1 MVGYIKKVTVILL
14 LFSLFIS
21 VPPSLRVYATPSNC
35 VPFLTDSYVP
45 NDDVFILAKDS
56 RLFVASE
63 VEPTGMLLQT
73 VQLLQRQFAADGRP
87 SVKPMMI
94 VWGDEKSAYIGDI
107 VIALD
112 EEPHITAEGY
122 QLEVTDVAK
131 ISASDVNGLL
141 YGANML
147 LKQLRNT
154 ESNQLKG
161 FLCADAPDTP
171 QRIVSLDCG
180 RKYYSKNWIC
190 NFIRE
195 ISWMGYNALEL
206 HFSDDSGFR
215 IDIWND
221 DYYTD
226 TYKPSNDF
234 TWICGSNFTSWTL
247 DAYRND
253 PDQGRYLT
261 TEEVIDI
268 LNTAKEYHIEII
280 PAFDSPSHLDYINWS
295 YEQNYKANP
304 SYSFHSSY
312 HNQTYYASDVDGI
325 INYTNSSGWT
335 TPLQWPYYSAI
346 DVVNEQAKAFI
357 FELYLDIAAFFKT
370 YAGSTNFSIGAD
382 EVNLSTKNLASGYS
396 FTWEFSD
403 FVNYIN
409 ELNDLINRSGY
420 TMRMFND
427 FMGSTTFDSE
437 INNFDANI
445 EVLYWDS
452 SFNPNTG
459 RTSDKTAPV
468 SHYVE
473 QNFKLY
479 NCIQTHT
486 YYTLRVTG
494 DGSDA
499 RSAYNRQWTFYHS
512 NEEDIYH
519 EWYPANFSEH
529 GDYSEDTDDVP
540 ASNIGGAYFMI
551 WSDYT
556 SVNTEV
562 EIWNGCYD
570 ATSKNTNEY
579 YSLKNRMWS
588 NITKMWN
595 WDINDS
601 VSFTSFTDACDS
613 YGDFPGYGN
622 TVNACSEES
631 ELPAATEII
640 AISPTISQNTETV
653 RFTCTECGQ
662 VYEEYAYRNDG
673 HCSACSKSTVDQS
686 QSETDQANSIQI
698 TILIGICLTILAV
711 SFMLLWRTRRMRTNH
726 KSC

>member
-1 MVGYIKKVTVILL
+1 MIGYVKKATAIVL
-14 LFSLFIS
+14 LFSLLVS
-21 VPPSLRVYATPSNC
+21 VSPSLRVYADPSNS
-35 VPFLTDSYVP
+35 VPFLTDSYAP
-45 NDDVFILAKDS
+45 NDDVFILTKNS

-63 VEPTGMLLQT
+63 AEPTGSLLQT

-87 SVKPMMI
+87 SARPMTI
-94 VWGDEKSAYIGDI
+94 VWGHEEWADIGDI
-107 VIALD
+107 VITLNEKSNIA
-112 EEPHITAEGY
+112 AEGY
-122 QLEVTDVAK
+122 QLDVTDVVK

-141 YGANML
+141 YGGNML

-154 ESNQLKG
+154 EGNRLEG
-161 FLCADAPDTP
+161 FICTDTPDTP

-221 DYYTD
+221 DYYTE

-234 TWICGSNFTSWTL
+234 SWICGSNYTSWTL
-247 DAYRND
+247 SAYRND
-253 PDQGRYLT
+253 PDQGKYLT
-261 TEEVIDI
+261 TEELVDI

-280 PAFDSPSHLDYINWS
+280 PAFDSPSHLDYINWT

-304 SYSFHSSY
+304 SYSFYSSY
-312 HNQTYYASDVDGI
+312 KNQTYCASDVNGI
-325 INYTNSSGWT
+325 INYTNSSSWT

-346 DVVNEQAKAFI
+346 DIVNEHAKAFI

-370 YAGSTNFSIGAD
+370 YAGSTNFSVGAD
-382 EVNLSTKNLASGYS
+382 EVNLSTKNLASGYG

-403 FVNYIN
+403 FVNYMN

-427 FMGSTTFDSE
+427 FMGSTTFNAE
-437 INNFDANI
+437 INNFADNI
-445 EVLYWDS
+445 GILYWDS
-452 SFNPNTG
+452 PFNPNTG
-459 RTSDKTAPV
+459 RTGAKTAPV
-468 SHYVE
+468 SYYVE
-473 QNFKLY
+473 QNLMLY
-479 NCIQTHT
+479 NCVQTNT

-499 RSAYNRQWTFYHS
+499 RSVYNRQWTFYHS
-512 NEEDIYH
+512 NEEDIYN

-551 WSDYT
+551 WSDYA
-556 SVNTEV
+556 SVNTEA
-562 EIWNGCYD
+562 EIWNGCFD
-570 ATSKNTNEY
+570 AGSKNTSEY
-579 YSLKNRMWS
+579 YSLRDRMWS

-595 WDINDS
+595 WDINTT
-601 VSFTSFTDACDS
+601 VSFISFAKARDG
-613 YGDFPGYGN
+613 YGEFPGYGN
-622 TVNACSEES
+622 TVYACSEEPKI
-631 ELPAATEII
+631 PAATGSV
-640 AISPTISQNTETV
+640 AISPSTNPDNEIE
-653 RFTCTECGQ
+653 RLTCAECGQ
-662 VYEEYAYRNDG
+662 QYEEYAYRNDG
-673 HCSACSKSTVDQS
+673 LCSSCTQLTADQY
-686 QSETDQANSIQI
+686 QNETDMTNSLQI
-698 TILIGICLTILAV
+698 AILIGICVIIVAV
-711 SFMLLWRTRRMRTNH
+711 SIMLLKRTRKLRMNS
-726 KSC
+726 KS